1 MYLASSWRSHWKV
14 DNSRR
19 GCGCGPLQQVWCS
32 NKIRTLERKKIIK
45 QERGGDEEIKKSSSS
60 ALLSTDRLDPM
71 FPKRGRRAREFK
83 TDNRSSQTRE
93 REVVKSYFLSSFL
106 VSVDDAKQ
114 RERQWDVMQP
124 NEVWAPQDRDWW
136 RGLRSWMISLDGNG
150 RQNWNGSNN
159 VKTNV
164 RKYQR
169 EQTVFD

>member
-114 RERQWDVMQP
+114 RETMRCNEAKWGMGATRQRLVARSSELNDLSRWKR
-124 NEVWAPQDRDWW
+124 APELKRLEQC
-136 RGLRSWMISLDGNG
+136 
-150 RQNWNGSNN
+150 QN
-159 VKTNV
+159 
-164 RKYQR
+164 
-169 EQTVFD
+169 